1 MKMPYLCS
9 WKTKTLSTV
18 MSLQTLLSEKQ
29 RQTIFI
35 ILLLLVPFLSPATA
49 LFCGLVVAFT
59 MGNPFIAHNKIFTK
73 ILLQASVVGLGFGMN
88 LEEALEAG
96 KTGFVFT
103 VFSIALT
110 MALGILLG
118 KWMKVN
124 AGQRTLISGGTA
136 ICGGSA
142 IAAIGPV
149 IDAHDNDMTVALGTV
164 FTLNAIA
171 LFIFPPLGNML
182 GMSDTEFGYWCAI
195 AIHDTSSVVGA
206 AAERSEEALA
216 IATTTKLIRA
226 LWIIPLSLI
235 IAVVWNKCKLGC
247 DCNKK
252 TKISIPWF
260 IFLYI
265 IAMVIATYIPQGH
278 EFYGKAVGIAKMGMI
293 YTLFLI
299 GSGLTWQSLRE
310 VGLRPILL
318 GVLLWIVISVVSAT
332 AILTIGF

>member
-1 MKMPYLCS
+1 MP
-9 WKTKTLSTV
+9 
-18 MSLQTLLSEKQ
+18 LQKFFTEHQ

-49 LFCGLVVAFT
+49 LFSGLVVAFT
-59 MGNPFIAHNKIFTK
+59 IGNPFISHNKVFTK
-73 ILLQASVVGLGFGMN
+73 VLLQASVVGLGFGMN
-88 LEEALEAG
+88 LTEALEAG
-96 KTGFVFT
+96 KTGCVFT

-110 MALGILLG
+110 MGLGILLG

-124 AGQRTLISGGTA
+124 EGTRTLISGGTA

-164 FTLNAIA
+164 FSLNAIA
-171 LFIFPPLGNML
+171 LFVFPVLGDML

-235 IAVVWNKCKLGC
+235 IAVVWNRRSACKG
-247 DCNKK
+247 KGRK
-252 TKISIPWF
+252 TKISVPWF
-260 IFLYI
+260 IFIYI
-265 IAMVIATYIPQGH
+265 IAMIIATYVPQGKDL
-278 EFYGKAVGIAKMGMI
+278 YCDAVRIARMGMI

-299 GSGLTWQSLRE
+299 GSGLTWKSLRE

-318 GVLLWIVISVVSAT
+318 GILLWIVISVVSAV

>member
-1 MKMPYLCS
+1 MFQKYL
-9 WKTKTLSTV
+9 TD
-18 MSLQTLLSEKQ
+18 KQ

-35 ILLLLVPFLSPATA
+35 ILLFIVPFLSPATA
-49 LFCGLVVAFT
+49 LLTGLIVALT

-88 LEEALEAG
+88 LTEALEAG
-96 KTGFVFT
+96 KTGFLFT
-103 VFSIALT
+103 IFSIAIT
-110 MALGILLG
+110 MVLGIVIG
-118 KWMKVN
+118 KWLKVN
-124 AGQRTLISGGTA
+124 MGTRTLISGGTA

-142 IAAIGPV
+142 IAAIAPV

-171 LFIFPPLGNML
+171 LFIFPPLGNLL
-182 GMSDTEFGYWCAI
+182 GMTDHEFGYWCAI

-206 AAERSEEALA
+206 SAERSEAALA
-216 IATTTKLIRA
+216 VATTTKLIRA

-235 IAVVWNKCKLGC
+235 IAVIWNKKQAGAS
-247 DCNKK
+247 NGKK
-252 TKISIPWF
+252 KISIPWF

-265 IAMVIATYIPQGH
+265 IAMIIATYIPQG
-278 EFYGKAVGIAKMGMI
+278 EAIYSKTVSIAKMGMI

-310 VGLRPILL
+310 VGFRPILL
-318 GVLLWIVISVVSAT
+318 GIILWVVISVLSAFT
-332 AILTIGF
+332 ILTIGFQ